1 MDMAYGTAQRVRE
14 LTGVKPSDLG
24 VADMAALDNL
34 ISAWLADISAE
45 IDARINGPVD
55 PEAEPTRHAG
65 VTAVA
70 IRTAAKMVSYAVHS
84 RSTPIVQVGE
94 FAVQML
100 NSSEIS
106 RELDRELRPYYRR
119 KISLFH
125 SGDEWTEEGTG
136 G

>member
-1 MDMAYGTAQRVRE
+1 MYGTAQRVRE

-24 VADMAALDNL
+24 VADVATLDNL
-34 ISAWLADISAE
+34 ISTWLADISAE
-45 IDARINGPVD
+45 IDARINGPID
-55 PEAEPTRHAG
+55 QQIEPTRHAG

-70 IRTAAKMVSYAVHS
+70 VRTAAKMISYAIHS
-84 RSTPIVQVGE
+84 RSTPIVQVGD

-100 NSSEIS
+100 NSSEII

-125 SGDEWTEEGTG
+125 SGDEWTKEGTG

>member
-1 MDMAYGTAQRVRE
+1 MAYGTAQRVRE

-70 IRTAAKMVSYAVHS
+70 IRTTAKMVSYAIHS
-84 RSTPIVQVGE
+84 RSTPIVQVGD

-100 NSSEIS
+100 NSSEVS
-106 RELDRELRPYYRR
+106 RELDRELQPYYRR

-125 SGDEWTEEGTG
+125 SGEEWTDPDETG